1 MALRLQVSNSLS
13 ILAKYFCNDLQAQDI
28 SVFQPYYL
36 VTQTEGMN
44 NWLRLQLAENLGI
57 AANYKFLKPNDL
69 VNQIYAALGG
79 EFSKP
84 LTAENQTWLIF
95 KILGEREFINRFKD
109 IASYYNADTPDKDLK
124 RIALAE
130 KVADLFDQYQIY
142 RSELIQEWNNTD
154 LTELTKDDWQKY
166 LWIKANHLT
175 ENKIPDKTRVGK
187 YIIEALKDPT
197 KQQLLKNKIPSVFL
211 FGLSVTTDFHLQ
223 IFHAVGQV
231 IDFSYYLINPAPGVY
246 WFEDLSEKQAYRLQ
260 RKGLIE
266 NNASNVGNNLLTSWG
281 KVIQNTFWMLF
292 KSEELVNNYEEV
304 GLLQPQTD
312 SLLHKI
318 QYEIAY
324 NLSDAEREDLTLAD
338 ISDGSLSIHSCYTPA
353 REVEALYNFL
363 VALVDKKKEKLSPR
377 DIVVMVSD
385 IDSYAPY
392 IKAVFKNAPHH
403 FYFSIADE
411 SFSSNDTIAAA
422 LIALMEMNVQ
432 NLKAEEVLQ
441 LLDYGYI
448 RKRFGITELALIRK
462 VVNKANIRFG
472 ADGEMDDDS
481 VYVSWNY
488 GLQRI
493 IYGICISG
501 EEEYFTETGSLYPL
515 DMVEGAA
522 SNEIIRFVHF
532 VQVLIS
538 SLNEREK
545 NRSISDWVKYMEG
558 LLINL
563 IFDPGENAD
572 EDYAVLLNQLEKYN
586 AVNELVTDEISYPL
600 FSHSF
605 LGTVSATIRTGS
617 FAGGGITFC
626 SLIPMRSIPFK
637 VVALLGLNFDK
648 FPRKEHQVNF
658 NLMIQHPRKGDRN
671 VKENDKHLFLETLL
685 SAQDYLYISYIGQ
698 SSKDNSTIPPSAL
711 VDELIDYLQ
720 AKFPESDELG
730 KKLIQKHALHNFSPK
745 NNEGD
750 KTNYLEISNEEKRT
764 FLLTHPKEELSFS
777 HISIPDFINFFKN
790 PFKSYFNKVLAI
802 YYGNEESLLA
812 ETELFGINSLQ
823 SWNLKQQ
830 LLSADEEQQI
840 ELKQRMLKTGNLPL
854 KNMANVVF
862 EDTETAV
869 TAIRELYKDCIGGF
883 HEQTEEIDL
892 NIEEASIR
900 FTGKIGGIYG
910 DKLVFVSWSKSE
922 TKYLLEAYLKY
933 LIVQAYGLNL
943 ELHFISASKEK
954 IFKATAIH
962 QNEAKLKLVE
972 LCDLYI
978 TGHNEILAF
987 YPDFKI
993 SPKDIESLN
1002 FYKFKKA
1009 VDEKLNSYQF
1019 PCNDPYILQKYKD
1032 GFFDNKLA
1040 YEEQDENEV
1049 LINFKI
1055 NFEKIISP
1063 LEELFPKYFG

>member
-13 ILAKYFCNDLQAQDI
+13 ILAKYLCVDLTSQNI
-28 SVFQPYYL
+28 SVFKPYYL

-79 EFSKP
+79 EFTKP

-95 KILGEREFINRFKD
+95 KILGERDFINRFKET
-109 IASYYNADTPDKDLK
+109 ASYYTENTPDKDLK

-142 RSELIQEWNNTD
+142 RPELIQDWNNAD
-154 LTELTKDDWQKY
+154 LNDLTKDDWQKY
-166 LWIKANHLT
+166 LWIKANLLT
-175 ENKIPDKTRVGK
+175 KNEIPDKTRVGK
-187 YIIEALKDPT
+187 YIIEALKDPA
-197 KQQLLKNKIPSVFL
+197 KQQVLKNKIPSVFL

-231 IDFSYYLINPAPGVY
+231 IDFSYYLLNPAPGIY

-266 NNASNVGNNLLTSWG
+266 NTASNLGNNLLTSWG
-281 KVIQNTFWMLF
+281 KVTQHTFSMLF
-292 KSEELVNNYEEV
+292 KSDDLINNYEEV
-304 GLLQPQTD
+304 ATIEPTTD
-312 SLLHKI
+312 SLLHKV
-318 QYEIAY
+318 QHEIAY
-324 NLSDAEREDLTLAD
+324 NLSDAEREHLNAKD
-338 ISDGSLSIHSCYTPA
+338 INDGSLSIHSCYTPA

-363 VALVDKKKEKLSPR
+363 VSLVAQKKEKLSPR

-392 IKAVFKNAPHH
+392 IKAVFKNAPHK

-411 SFSSNDTIAAA
+411 SFSTNDTIAAA

-441 LLDYGYI
+441 LLDFGYI
-448 RKRFGITELALIRK
+448 RKRFGISDLALIRK
-462 VVNKANIRFG
+462 VVNNANIRFG
-472 ADGEMDDDS
+472 ADGEVDDDS

-493 IYGICISG
+493 IYGICMSG
-501 EEEYFTETGSLYPL
+501 EEEYFTESNSLYPL

-522 SNEIIRFVHF
+522 SNEVIRFVHF

-538 SLNEREK
+538 SLTEREK
-545 NRSISDWVKYMEG
+545 NRNISDWVNYVER
-558 LLINL
+558 LLIDL

-572 EDYAVLLNQLEKYN
+572 EDYAVLLNQLGKYN
-586 AVNELVTDEISYPL
+586 AVNELVTDEITYPL

-605 LGTVSATIRTGS
+605 LGSVNATVRTGS

-648 FPRKEHQVNF
+648 FPRKENQVNF
-658 NLMIQHPRKGDRN
+658 NLMTQHPRKGDRN

-698 SSKDNSTIPPSAL
+698 SAKDNSTIPPSAL

-720 AKFPESDELG
+720 AKFPESDELS
-730 KKLIQKHALHNFSPK
+730 KEIIQKHSLHNFSPK
-745 NNEGD
+745 NNEGH
-750 KTNYLEISNEEKRT
+750 KINYLEVSQEEKHN
-764 FLLTHPKEELSFS
+764 FLLTHSKEEVSFS
-777 HISIPDFINFFKN
+777 NIGIHDFVNFFKN
-790 PFKSYFNKVLAI
+790 PFKAYFNKVLAI
-802 YYGNEESLLA
+802 YYGSEESLLA
-812 ETELFGINSLQ
+812 ETELFGLDSLQ
-823 SWNLKQQ
+823 NWSLKQQ
-830 LLSADEEQQI
+830 LLSANEEQQVH
-840 ELKQRMLKTGNLPL
+840 LKERMLKTGGLPL

-862 EDTETAV
+862 NNTETDVAK
-869 TAIRELYKDCIGGF
+869 TRELYNECIGGAA
-883 HEQTEEIDL
+883 EESLEIDL
-892 NIEEASIR
+892 NIEEASIQ
-900 FTGKIGGIYG
+900 FLGKIGGIYG
-910 DKLVFVSWSKSE
+910 DKMVVVSWSKSE

-933 LIVQAYGLNL
+933 LLIQASGLNL
-943 ELHFISASKEK
+943 QLYYISSNKEK
-954 IFKATAIH
+954 VFKAKEINQATAKIR
-962 QNEAKLKLVE
+962 LVE

-978 TGHNEILAF
+978 HGHNEIIAF

-993 SPKDIESLN
+993 SPKDLETLN
-1002 FYKFKKA
+1002 FFKFKKA
-1009 VDEKLNSYQF
+1009 VDEKLNNSQF
-1019 PCNDPYILQKYKD
+1019 PCNDPYILQKYND

-1049 LINFKI
+1049 LINFKT

-1063 LEELFPKYFG
+1063 LEELFPEYYS

>member
-13 ILAKYFCNDLQAQDI
+13 ILSKYLCRDLQAQEI

-69 VNQIYAALGG
+69 VNQIYAILGG

-84 LTAENQTWLIF
+84 LTVENQTWLIF
-95 KILGEREFINRFKD
+95 RVLGEREFINRFKD
-109 IASYYNADTPDKDLK
+109 VSAYYTADTPDKDLK

-142 RSELIQEWNNTD
+142 RTELIQDWNEGD
-154 LTELTKDDWQKY
+154 LSNLSKDDWQKY
-166 LWIKANHLT
+166 LWVKTNELT
-175 ENKIPDKTRVGK
+175 ENKIPDKTRVEE
-187 YIIEALKDPT
+187 YIIKTLKDPA
-197 KQQLLKNKIPSVFL
+197 KQQILKNKMPSVFL
-211 FGLSVTTDFHLQ
+211 FGLSVTTEFHLQ
-223 IFHAVGQV
+223 IFEAVGQQ

-266 NNASNVGNNLLTSWG
+266 NTANNLGNNLLTSWG

-292 KSEELVNNYEEV
+292 KSDELVNNYEEV
-304 GLLQPQTD
+304 AITEPQTD

-318 QYEIAY
+318 QQKIAY
-324 NLSDAEREDLTLAD
+324 NFGDADRANLNSAD
-338 ISDGSLSIHSCYTPA
+338 INDGSLSIHSCYTPA

-363 VALVDKKKEKLSPR
+363 VALVDKRKEKLSPQ

-392 IKAVFKNAPHH
+392 IKAVFKNAPHKFH
-403 FYFSIADE
+403 FSIADE
-411 SFSSNDTIAAA
+411 SFSANDTIAAA
-422 LIALMEMNVQ
+422 LIALMQMNAQ

-441 LLDYGYI
+441 LLDFGYI
-448 RKRFGITELALIRK
+448 RKRFGISDLALIRK
-462 VVNKANIRFG
+462 VVDKANIRFG
-472 ADGEMDDDS
+472 AEGDLEDDS
-481 VYVSWNY
+481 VFVSWNY

-493 IYGICISG
+493 IYGICMSG
-501 EEEYFTETGSLYPL
+501 EEEYFTETNSIYPL

-522 SNEIIRFVHF
+522 SNEIVRFVHF
-532 VQVLIS
+532 AQVLIS
-538 SLNEREK
+538 SVSEREK
-545 NRSISDWVKYMEG
+545 SRNISDWVKYVEHI
-558 LLINL
+558 LVNL

-586 AVNELVTDEISYPL
+586 AVNELVTDELTYPL
-600 FSHSF
+600 FSYSF
-605 LGTVSATIRTGS
+605 LRTVSATTRSSS

-648 FPRKEHQVNF
+648 FPRKENQVNF
-658 NLMIQHPRKGDRN
+658 NLMVQHPRKGDRN

-720 AKFPESDELG
+720 TKFPESDELS
-730 KKLIQKHALHNFSPK
+730 KKIIQKHSLHNFSPK

-750 KTNYLEISNEEKRT
+750 KINYLAVSDDKKLDLSRIYV
-764 FLLTHPKEELSFS
+764 KEELSFS
-777 HISIPDFINFFKN
+777 DVSIQDFINFFKN
-790 PFKSYFNKVLAI
+790 PFKAYFNKVLAI
-802 YYGNEESLLA
+802 YYGSEESLLA
-812 ETELFGINSLQ
+812 ETELFGMDSLQ

-830 LLSADEEQQI
+830 LLSADEAQQVQ
-840 ELKQRMLKTGNLPL
+840 LKQRMLKTGALPL

-862 EDTETAV
+862 KNTEDEVAN
-869 TAIRELYKDCIGGF
+869 IRELFKECINGF
-883 HEQTEEIDL
+883 TELIVDIDL
-892 NIEEASIR
+892 NIEEAKIR
-900 FTGKIGGIYG
+900 FNGKIAGIYG
-910 DKLVFVSWSKSE
+910 DKLVMVSWSKSE
-922 TKYLLEAYLKY
+922 IKYLLEAYLKY
-933 LIVQAYGLNL
+933 LMVQAAGLNL
-943 ELHFISASKEK
+943 ELNFISASKEK
-954 IFKATAIH
+954 IFKAAKITKD
-962 QNEAKLKLVE
+962 EAKLKLVE
-972 LCDLYI
+972 LFDLYVF
-978 TGHNEILAF
+978 GHNEILAF

-993 SPKDIESLN
+993 LPRDLNGLN

-1009 VDEKLNSYQF
+1009 VDDRLNNYNI

-1049 LINFKI
+1049 LIEFKA

-1063 LEELFPKYFG
+1063 LEVLFPEYYR